1 MSTLRLYGVIPC
13 ILAVAGIIVSAN
25 ESPAAA
31 RERHAAGATKGISHQ
46 ARTARGGVHRAAHG
60 LTQDA
65 LGNGARHA
73 RQVAG
78 RATHRFSP
86 HVAHRDGAH
95 EGERSFSG
103 FASYYAE
110 GQRVASG
117 GTFNP
122 SGYTCAHRSL
132 PFGTHLRVA
141 DPKSGRSVVVTVND
155 RGPFV
160 HRRVL
165 DLSLGAA
172 RALGMTGRGVMRVDA
187 HVI

>member
-1 MSTLRLYGVIPC
+1 MSTLCPNGVIPC
-13 ILAVAGIIVSAN
+13 IFAVAGIIMSAT

-31 RERHAAGATKGISHQ
+31 RERHSAGATKAIWHQ
-46 ARTARGGVHRAAHG
+46 THAARGGVYRAAHSAH
-60 LTQDA
+60 QA
-65 LGNGARHA
+65 A
-73 RQVAG
+73 V
-78 RATHRFSP
+78 RAAHRFSP
-86 HVAHRDGAH
+86 HVAHRAGAQ

-141 DPKSGRSVVVTVND
+141 DPRSGRRVVVTVND

-160 HRRVL
+160 RGRVL

-172 RALGMTGRGVMRVDA
+172 RTLGMTHRGVMRVEVS
-187 HVI
+187 VI